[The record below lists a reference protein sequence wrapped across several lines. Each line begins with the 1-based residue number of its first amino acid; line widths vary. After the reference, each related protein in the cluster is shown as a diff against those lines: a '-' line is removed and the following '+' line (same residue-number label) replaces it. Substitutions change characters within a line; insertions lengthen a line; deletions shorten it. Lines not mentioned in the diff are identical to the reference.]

1 LILEELCPF
10 QILFVSSRMLAS
22 VELDNKAMF
31 HSTEIRDKRR
41 NRMLPAEFSPC
52 ALPSTEALPEL
63 MLGVGLF
70 VPKAPSTRDQSCHP
84 SP

>member
-1 LILEELCPF
+1 MDGCEDGIELLEYFVIPKAENREALILEELCPF

-31 HSTEIRDKRR
+31 HATEIRDKRR

-52 ALPSTEALPEL
+52 ALPST
-63 MLGVGLF
+63 
-70 VPKAPSTRDQSCHP
+70 
-84 SP
+84 